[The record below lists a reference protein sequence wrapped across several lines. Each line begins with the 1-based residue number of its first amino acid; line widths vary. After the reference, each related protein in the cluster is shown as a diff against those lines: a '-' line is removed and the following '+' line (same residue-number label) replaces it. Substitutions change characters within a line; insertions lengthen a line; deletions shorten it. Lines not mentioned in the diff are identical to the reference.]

1 MLELVYG
8 LPESRAGLEKL
19 HAFLHRIGLSWDEG
33 IEFTVCLMDGG
44 EVVATGSRQG
54 NVLKCIGIAEERRG
68 EGLAACVVTELVKH
82 AALAGHYHLF
92 LFTTP
97 KSKSIFLELGFYLV
111 AQTETVVLMENRRSG
126 IADFVAHI
134 KSPAARGSIGC
145 IVANCNPFTKGHLH
159 LAETA
164 AQDCDFVY
172 FFLLSENQ
180 GMFPAEVRRALA
192 EQGLAHLK
200 NVAVVPT
207 GDYLISHVTFPDYF
221 LKDKGMAVKAH
232 YDLDLVVFCER
243 FAAELGI
250 TKRFVG
256 EEPFDPLTMQYNKR
270 MKQVFPEH
278 GVQLIELPRAQCDG
292 SVISASTVRKLLRAH
307 ALAELDGYVPET
319 TYRYLEELCHE

>member
-1 MLELVYG
+1 MLNMVYELPKSKSG
-8 LPESRAGLEKL
+8 MEKVCS
-19 HAFLHRIGLSWDEG
+19 FLHGIGLSWDDG
-33 IEFTVCLMDGG
+33 IEYTVCLMDGA
-44 EVVATGSRQG
+44 EVVATGSCQG
-54 NVLKCIGIAEERRG
+54 NVLKCIGIADDRRG

-82 AALAGHYHLF
+82 AALTGHYHLF

-97 KSKSIFLELGFYLV
+97 NSKSIFLELGFYPV

-126 IADFVAHI
+126 ITDFVAGI

-164 AQDCDFVY
+164 AEDCDFVY

-180 GMFPAEVRRALA
+180 GLFPTETRRALA

-232 YDLDLVVFCER
+232 YDLDLAVFCER
-243 FAAELGI
+243 FAAVLGI

-256 EEPFDPLTMQYNKR
+256 EEPFDLLTMQYNER
-270 MKQVFPEH
+270 MKQTLPEH
-278 GVQLIELPRAQCDG
+278 GVQLIEIPRAQCDG
-292 SVISASTVRKLLRAH
+292 AVISASTVRRLLRAH
-307 ALAELDGYVPET
+307 GLAEIHGYVPET
-319 TYRYLEELCHE
+319 TYQYLEELCHE